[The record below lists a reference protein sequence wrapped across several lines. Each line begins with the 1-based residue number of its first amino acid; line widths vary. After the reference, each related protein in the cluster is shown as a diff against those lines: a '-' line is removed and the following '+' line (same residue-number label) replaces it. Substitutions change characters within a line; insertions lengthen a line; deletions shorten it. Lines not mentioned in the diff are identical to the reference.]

1 MVKMIST
8 ALMKYLSVF
17 LTSMF
22 KFIGGPTMGI
32 AFGLTFWE
40 TVIITILGMM
50 TSVIIVSLFGQ
61 GFRNWL
67 DKIFRRNRK
76 LFTKR
81 NRRFVILWRKYGLF
95 GVSFLTPLVFSPV
108 IGALLVNAFGG
119 GSKKKIITYMLIS
132 AIFWSF
138 LLTKFSYLIP
148 TVIP

>member
-1 MVKMIST
+1 MVIVILS
-8 ALMKYLSVF
+8 ALGKYLSVF
-17 LTSMF
+17 FTSMF

-32 AFGLTFWE
+32 AFGLTYWE
-40 TVIITILGMM
+40 TVVITILGMM
-50 TSVIIVSLFGQ
+50 TSVVIVSTFGQ

-67 DKIFRRNRK
+67 DKIFKRNRK

-81 NRRFVILWRKYGLF
+81 NRRFVIFWRKYGLF

-119 GSKKKIITYMLIS
+119 SKKKIITYMLIS
-132 AIFWSF
+132 AAFWSF

-148 TVIP
+148 AVIP